1 MTTIILRSIIVLFAA
16 GLMSCAPISSPPP
29 VVGDVPVSS
38 HAGPLELAM
47 WQSPDIA
54 ALRFDYLSR
63 LAAVDEVS
71 SRRRSQVNG
80 SVTAGANR
88 NDVDGTQT
96 GGQADV
102 RLSRVLSD
110 NGQTTA
116 AENEARL
123 QAEAAQTAY
132 AMAANDWSVGVV
144 QAVVRRDAA
153 QRVID
158 IIDRRLADYNDRK
171 PMLDQAASVGVLTT
185 SNLLTIQQTLNDVET
200 RRLSARLERDS
211 AASELAMLVLYGPE
225 GTANTASATV
235 RRLSADITRS
245 MPRWREAGL
254 ELAIKQSDARLRSIL
269 LSRGPVTSLT
279 GVVATPSADQGDYDL
294 RLGLR
299 IDLPISD
306 GGARDAQARSAAIA
320 GRSTD
325 AQLQALRDQ
334 MMLAQQA
341 YDLQTL
347 NARAQTALL
356 QQRLEIANDRVAEL
370 EQLLAAGRAD
380 IEGLTRELLSL
391 ALTEVA
397 LVEADQRSKLAL
409 VSLANTYGGGCAL
422 LDVCDVLTLA
432 TSGGTQ

>member
-1 MTTIILRSIIVLFAA
+1 MTQLILRSIIILFAA
-16 GLMSCAPISSPPP
+16 GLMSCAPISAPRP
-29 VVGDVPVSS
+29 VVADMPASS
-38 HAGPLELAM
+38 DADPLEAAM

-54 ALRFDYLSR
+54 ALRFEYLSR

-80 SVTAGANR
+80 SATVGANK
-88 NDVDGTQT
+88 NEIDGTET
-96 GGQADV
+96 GGQIDV
-102 RLSRVLSD
+102 RVSRVLND

-185 SNLLTIQQTLNDVET
+185 SNLLTIQQTLNDVES
-200 RRLSARLERDS
+200 RRLSAQLERDS
-211 AASELAMLVLYGPE
+211 AASELAMLVLYGPN
-225 GTANTASATV
+225 GTANAASVAV
-235 RRLSADITRS
+235 RRLSADVTRS

-254 ELAIKQSDARLRSIL
+254 ELAIKQSDARLQSIL

-279 GVVATPSADQGDYDL
+279 GAVATPSVDQGDYDL

-299 IDLPISD
+299 FDLPISD
-306 GGARDAQARSAAIA
+306 GGARNAQARSAALA

-325 AQLQALRDQ
+325 VQLQALRDQ
-334 MMLAQQA
+334 MVLAQQA
-341 YDLQTL
+341 YGLQTR
-347 NARAQTALL
+347 NARAQKALL
-356 QQRLEIANDRVAEL
+356 QQRFEIANDRVAEL

-409 VSLANTYGGGCAL
+409 VTLANTYGGGCAL
-422 LDVCDVLTLA
+422 LDVCGALTL
-432 TSGGTQ
+432 TDSGGSE